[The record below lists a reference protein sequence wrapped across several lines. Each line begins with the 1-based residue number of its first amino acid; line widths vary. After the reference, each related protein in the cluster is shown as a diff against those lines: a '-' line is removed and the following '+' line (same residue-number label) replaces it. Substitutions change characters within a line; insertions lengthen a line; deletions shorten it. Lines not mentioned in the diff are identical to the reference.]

1 MKRLLILL
9 TVLALSGCV
18 DVPVAR
24 HFPEVPAE
32 LLVACPDLKLIEPD
46 TTKLSEVVSIVA
58 ENYGQYNE
66 CKIKVDTWIEW
77 YKTQKEIFDSVK

>member
-9 TVLALSGCV
+9 TVMMLAGCN

-24 HFPEVPAE
+24 HFPEVPE
-32 LLVACPDLKLIEPD
+32 DLLVACPDLKLIEPN
-46 TTKLSEVVSIVA
+46 TTKLSEVVGIVA

-66 CKIKVDTWIEW
+66 CKIKVDGWIEW
-77 YKTQKEIFDSVK
+77 YKTQKDIFDSVK